1 MKLIFSWVG
10 ILLCSMVY
18 SQTLTIVDKETGQP
32 VEFATVA
39 SQQPEAYT
47 ITNAKG
53 QTDISNFQGAE
64 NIEIR
69 SVGYKTLQM
78 SYSELR
84 EVDFILRMDRANFNL
99 DEVVVSATRWKQ
111 TTGNVP
117 SKIISI
123 GSKEIE
129 LQNPQTAADLLNVS
143 GKVYVQKSQQ
153 GGGSPMIRGF
163 ATNRLLYTVDGIRMN
178 TAIFRGGNIQ
188 NVINLDPFATEN
200 TEVLFGPG
208 STIYGSDAIGGVM
221 SFTTLT
227 PQLSASEKT
236 LITGKG
242 VARYSSANQ
251 ERTGHFDINLGW
263 EKWAAVTSFSKWD
276 YDHLKQG
283 SNGPE
288 DYVKSFFV
296 RRQDGEDQIIQQKDE
311 LLQRPSAYSQFNL
324 MQKIRYTPNS
334 KWDVRYGF
342 HYSETSSYGRYDR
355 HNRTRDGEPRYG
367 QWDYGPQK
375 WIMNN
380 LTVTHEGK
388 KRMYDDLTIRLAHQ
402 LFEES
407 RISRNFNSP
416 EREIREENVE
426 AYSVNL
432 DMVKYLTSRNSLFYG
447 IEWVRNDVTSTGTI
461 ENIQTGATSPGP
473 SRYPQSD
480 WTSLALYINDEYRV
494 SDNLT
499 LQGGLRYNQ
508 FLLNADFQTDF
519 YPFPFSTAN
528 INSGALTGSVG
539 GVYRPNDYWVMS
551 MNFGTAFRS
560 PNVDDIGKIFDS
572 EPGAVTVPNPDL
584 QAEYAYNLDLGVVRV
599 VNDFLKLDLTGYYTI
614 LNNALVRRDFRLNG
628 MDSILYDGVNSQVQA
643 LQNAATARVYG
654 LQAGV
659 EMKFPEGFSLTSD
672 INYQVGE
679 EELDDGRTSPSRHA
693 APLFGVT
700 RLSYKRR
707 DLTIQIYSMYQGE
720 RSFEDLAVEERN
732 KDEIYAK
739 DKNGNNYSPS
749 WYTLNLKTT
758 YQLTD
763 FLNLNGGVE
772 NITDQR
778 YRPYSSGI
786 SGAGRNFILSVT
798 ANF

>member
-355 HNRTRDGEPRYG
+355 HNRKRDGDPRYG
-367 QWDYGPQK
+367 QWDYRKKK